1 MNVDYYRDIRFYL
14 DIFNNILRKKRLNQ
28 GDIEHLILLLE
39 EVKTLLNYYIE
50 DFCDDEYFNF

>member
-1 MNVDYYRDIRFYL
+1 MNIDYYRDIRFYL
-14 DIFNNILRKKRLNQ
+14 DMFNNILRRKRLNQ

-50 DFCDDEYFNF
+50 DFCDDEYFSI